1 VELNTQKEQF
11 SVAFVHAVASA
22 AGVKIIRADVDDD
35 SIDVGLERTGGC
47 APKLDLQLKCTA
59 DAIPNTGDISFSLKL
74 KNYEDLRRMTFAPR
88 WLVVM
93 FVPTD
98 LLQWLEIPGHPNPTI
113 LRRCAWWK
121 SLAGE
126 PDVDNTASVTV
137 HLPRQNLFTAEAIN
151 ARMDEIEASFV
162 PL

>member
-1 VELNTQKEQF
+1 M
-11 SVAFVHAVASA
+11 AFVHAVASA
-22 AGVKIIRADVDDD
+22 AGIKIIRTDVDDD

-59 DAIPNTGDISFSLKL
+59 DAIPNAGDISFSLKI
-74 KNYEDLRRMTFAPR
+74 KNYDDLRRPTMAPR

-93 FVPTD
+93 FVPGNVAD
-98 LLQWLEIPGHPNPTI
+98 WLNIPGHPNDTI

-126 PDVDNTASVTV
+126 PDVENTTSVTV
-137 HLPRQNLFTAEAIN
+137 HLPRQNLFTPEAVV
-151 ARMDEIEASFV
+151 ARMDQVEATFV
-162 PL
+162 PI

>member
-1 VELNTQKEQF
+1 MDLNKQKEQF

-22 AGVKIIRADVDDD
+22 AGVKIIRVDVDDD

-59 DAIPNTGDISFSLKL
+59 DPIPNAGDISFALKI
-74 KNYEDLRRMTFAPR
+74 KNYNDLRRPTVAPR

-98 LLQWLEIPGHPNPTI
+98 VSEWLHIPGHPQPTAV
-113 LRRCAWWK
+113 RRCAWWK
-121 SLAGE
+121 SLAEE
-126 PDVDNTASVTV
+126 PDVGNTASVTV
-137 HLPRQNLFTAEAIN
+137 HLPRQNLFTA
-151 ARMDEIEASFV
+151 
-162 PL
+162 